1 MGRTL
6 HHAVTCS
13 LYVIFFGLPSYQS
26 ISTLNQLI
34 YDYGCK
40 VMKQVKSICIPNI
53 DLIII
58 IIIIKSMIPN
68 HKTTADHNAFT
79 F

>member
-26 ISTLNQLI
+26 ISTLNRLI
-34 YDYGCK
+34 YDYGFK
-40 VMKQVKSICIPNI
+40 VMKQVKSICIPN
-53 DLIII
+53 
-58 IIIIKSMIPN
+58 
-68 HKTTADHNAFT
+68 HKTTADHNTLYFNARD
-79 F
+79 